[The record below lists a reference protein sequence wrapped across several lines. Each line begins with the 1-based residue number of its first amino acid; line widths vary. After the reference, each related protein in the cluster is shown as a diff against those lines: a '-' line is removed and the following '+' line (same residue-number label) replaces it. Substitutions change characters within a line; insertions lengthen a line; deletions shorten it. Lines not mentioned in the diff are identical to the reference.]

1 MRLSPVQQPEPH
13 SYRHY
18 SKQWL
23 PVPVLKG
30 CGPST
35 VASMKS
41 FIVITLDAGKRV
53 SHTVLA
59 DSAEDA
65 AFRVAARGGIAM
77 QVREQP
83 LHRKKRFPLNL
94 FLQELIALIEA
105 GLVVVEAIEALR
117 ESSCD
122 ATSAMVF
129 DTLVNRLYEG
139 AQLSQAMTALP
150 ALFPP
155 LLINTVASS
164 EQTGH
169 LSVALKR
176 FQFYES
182 RMEALRKRIKST
194 LLYPTIV
201 LCAGGAILFFLL
213 GFIIPRFS
221 VVFEGM
227 KDPSAS
233 ARLILWWGK
242 LTQLHGP
249 LLLVGC
255 IAVVSALILAVR
267 SPRLRQ
273 KVFTLALQI
282 PQLRKQHQLSVL
294 VRFYRTLGL
303 LLQGGL
309 PASEAL
315 ILSRDVLPPTH
326 RPRIEQGIRDVA
338 AGESLSRMLEARQM
352 TTPVATRLLQVGE
365 HSGELPAMCER
376 IAAFYDETLERGIE
390 TFSKIFEPVLMMVVG
405 GIVGL
410 VVFLLY
416 MPIFELA
423 GGLQ

>member
-1 MRLSPVQQPEPH
+1 
-13 SYRHY
+13 
-18 SKQWL
+18 
-23 PVPVLKG
+23 
-30 CGPST
+30 
-35 VASMKS
+35 MKS
-41 FIVITLDAGKRV
+41 YTVITLTQGKRV
-53 SHTVLA
+53 NQTVLA
-59 DSAEDA
+59 TSADDA
-65 AFRVAARGGIAM
+65 ALRVTALGGIAL
-77 QVREQP
+77 QVRERP
-83 LHRKKRFPLNL
+83 ARRDKRFPLNL
-94 FLQELIALIEA
+94 FLQELIALLEA

-117 ESSCD
+117 ESSRD
-122 ATSAMVF
+122 SIS
-129 DTLVNRLYEG
+129 TLVLETLVSRLYEG
-139 AQLSQAMTALP
+139 AQLSQAMAALP

-169 LSVALKR
+169 LPLALTR
-176 FQFYES
+176 FQYYES

-194 LLYPTIV
+194 MLYPTIV
-201 LCAGGAILFFLL
+201 ISAGGAILVFLL

-227 KDPSAS
+227 KNPSPSAQ
-233 ARLILWWGK
+233 LILWWGN
-242 LTQLHGP
+242 LTKNHGP
-249 LLLVGC
+249 LLLLGC
-255 IAVVSALILAVR
+255 AAAIAGIVMAAR

-273 KVFTLALQI
+273 RFVTALLRL
-282 PQLRKQHQLSVL
+282 PQLRQQHHLAIL

-309 PASEAL
+309 PAPQAL
-315 ILSRDVLPPTH
+315 SLSRDVLPVSH
-326 RPRIEQGIRDVA
+326 RAQIDQVIRDVA
-338 AGESLSRMLEARQM
+338 AGESLSRMLEAQRL

-376 IAAFYDETLERGIE
+376 IAAFYDESLERAIE
-390 TFSKIFEPVLMMVVG
+390 TFSKIFEPVLMMIVG

-423 GGLQ
+423 EGLQ